1 MVWPC
6 FLSTHPLLL
15 SQCSPYSCWMS
26 RTHETH
32 SHLRGF
38 AGTLST
44 TRNVLPPDISK
55 AHSLTS
61 FRSQI
66 WRTTLSP
73 RPSQASRFK
82 NCSCPTPLITSS
94 FLNLFF
100 FLTRGS
106 RTISKYF
113 IHLFIFLKS
122 PISLNWGQ
130 GFLFCSLLYLQCFIQ
145 HLAQSRCSI
154 NVCWMNEWVNKK
166 TVFKNSSFF

>member
-6 FLSTHPLLL
+6 FLSTYPLLP

-66 WRTTLSP
+66 WHTTFSP

-113 IHLFIFLKS
+113 TSLSFSNRLS
-122 PISLNWGQ
+122 PWTEGREFCFVHCCISSASSSTWHRVG
-130 GFLFCSLLYLQCFIQ
+130 
-145 HLAQSRCSI
+145 AQ
-154 NVCWMNEWVNKK
+154 
-166 TVFKNSSFF
+166 